1 MSSAH
6 PPDSRGSPAR
16 CAKPVA
22 GRSGPWPAI
31 AVALAFCCFAVSVLG
46 QSGSSDSQAGTQ
58 IGVVRPR
65 QAAKI
70 VPGMSKAK
78 VRSLLGAPWRTVQY
92 NDEDEAENE
101 IWEYRGED
109 AKGRYR
115 IHIEFDRH
123 DIVRIVGKIPDDVS
137 GGKGTPAQSSSLQ
150 PSAFSGT
157 ADRAALRAPGS
168 SVVFTLLL
176 SFGR

>member
-1 MSSAH
+1 MN
-6 PPDSRGSPAR
+6 R
-16 CAKPVA
+16 
-22 GRSGPWPAI
+22 PWSAI
-31 AVALAFCCFAVSVLG
+31 AAALVFCCFAMSVSG
-46 QSGSSDSQAGTQ
+46 QNGTGEALAGAQ

-65 QAAKI
+65 QAAKVI
-70 VPGMSKAK
+70 PGMSKAK

-92 NDEDEAENE
+92 TDEEEVENE

-109 AKGRYR
+109 SNGKFR

-150 PSAFSGT
+150 PLRERCIPPRFEDPTT
-157 ADRAALRAPGS
+157 A
-168 SVVFTLLL
+168 
-176 SFGR
+176 

>member
-1 MSSAH
+1 MN
-6 PPDSRGSPAR
+6 R
-16 CAKPVA
+16 
-22 GRSGPWPAI
+22 PWSAI
-31 AVALAFCCFAVSVLG
+31 AAALVFCCFAMSVSG
-46 QSGSSDSQAGTQ
+46 QNGTGEALAGAQ

-65 QAAKI
+65 QAAKVI
-70 VPGMSKAK
+70 PGMSKAK

-92 NDEDEAENE
+92 NDEEEVENE

-109 AKGRYR
+109 SNGKFR

-150 PSAFSGT
+150 PLRERCIPPRFEDPTT
-157 ADRAALRAPGS
+157 A
-168 SVVFTLLL
+168 
-176 SFGR
+176 

>member
-1 MSSAH
+1 MN
-6 PPDSRGSPAR
+6 R
-16 CAKPVA
+16 
-22 GRSGPWPAI
+22 PWSTLTA
-31 AVALAFCCFAVSVLG
+31 ALVFCCFAVPVYA
-46 QSGSSDSQAGTQ
+46 QSGTGDAAAGAQ

-65 QAAKI
+65 QAAKVI
-70 VPGMSKAK
+70 PGMSKAK

-92 NDEDEAENE
+92 NDEEQVENE

-109 AKGRYR
+109 SNGKYR

-150 PSAFSGT
+150 PVGEGPIAPRFDGPASA
-157 ADRAALRAPGS
+157 
-168 SVVFTLLL
+168 
-176 SFGR
+176 

>member
-1 MSSAH
+1 MS
-6 PPDSRGSPAR
+6 
-16 CAKPVA
+16 V
-22 GRSGPWPAI
+22 SGQNGTGE
-31 AVALAFCCFAVSVLG
+31 ALAGA
-46 QSGSSDSQAGTQ
+46 Q

-65 QAAKI
+65 QAAKVI
-70 VPGMSKAK
+70 PGMSKAK

-92 NDEDEAENE
+92 NDEEEVENE

-109 AKGRYR
+109 SNGKFR

-150 PSAFSGT
+150 PLRERCIPPRFEDPTT
-157 ADRAALRAPGS
+157 A
-168 SVVFTLLL
+168 
-176 SFGR
+176 

>member
-1 MSSAH
+1 MNR
-6 PPDSRGSPAR
+6 PPL
-16 CAKPVA
+16 
-22 GRSGPWPAI
+22 AI
-31 AVALAFCCFAVSVLG
+31 AVSVVFCCFAVVVLG
-46 QSGSSDSQAGTQ
+46 QSASSDSHAGME
-58 IGVVRPR
+58 IGVVRPW

-78 VRSLLGAPWRTVQY
+78 VRSLLGAPWRTVPY
-92 NDEDEAENE
+92 NDLDEVENE

-109 AKGRYR
+109 SKGKYR

-150 PSAFSGT
+150 PSGESPIAPRFE
-157 ADRAALRAPGS
+157 DPAAA
-168 SVVFTLLL
+168 
-176 SFGR
+176 

>member
-1 MSSAH
+1 MN
-6 PPDSRGSPAR
+6 R
-16 CAKPVA
+16 
-22 GRSGPWPAI
+22 PWSTLTA
-31 AVALAFCCFAVSVLG
+31 ALVFCCFALPVYG
-46 QSGSSDSQAGTQ
+46 QSGTGDASAGAK

-65 QAAKI
+65 QAAKVI
-70 VPGMSKAK
+70 PGMSKAK

-92 NDEDEAENE
+92 NDEEQVENE

-109 AKGRYR
+109 SNGKFR

-150 PSAFSGT
+150 PLRERCIPPRFEDPTT
-157 ADRAALRAPGS
+157 A
-168 SVVFTLLL
+168 
-176 SFGR
+176 

>member
-150 PSAFSGT
+150 PSAERPIVPRFEHP
-157 ADRAALRAPGS
+157 AAA
-168 SVVFTLLL
+168 
-176 SFGR
+176 

>member
-1 MSSAH
+1 MN
-6 PPDSRGSPAR
+6 R
-16 CAKPVA
+16 
-22 GRSGPWPAI
+22 PWSAI
-31 AVALAFCCFAVSVLG
+31 AAALVFCCFAMSVSG
-46 QSGSSDSQAGTQ
+46 QNGTGEALAGAQ

-65 QAAKI
+65 QAAKVI
-70 VPGMSKAK
+70 PGMSKAK

-92 NDEDEAENE
+92 NDEEQVENE

-109 AKGRYR
+109 SNGKFR

-150 PSAFSGT
+150 PLRERCIPPRFEDPTT
-157 ADRAALRAPGS
+157 A
-168 SVVFTLLL
+168 
-176 SFGR
+176 